1 MLTARTIKHFARWF
15 IRFASSQA
23 NFDTEAFVH
32 NGSALRVFHMRKER
46 TRNAL
51 CFELFDQLD
60 RFVKEAANDRQCK
73 AVVLKSDVKGV
84 FCAGGDL
91 KERATMKDNEVI
103 NFLDNARRILCELES
118 LPMPVMVAIDGH
130 ALGGGL
136 ELALACDIRIAAN
149 NVRMGLIETKI
160 GVMPGIGGTQRLVR
174 LINPSIAKELIFTG
188 RTVDA
193 IEAHHIGL
201 VNYAVHQN
209 RSMDAAYV
217 RTLQIIDEMAS
228 GAPMSIR
235 MSKEAIMNGQQVD
248 LKTGLAIEAQCYS
261 KIIPLRDRIEGLLA
275 FKEKRKPI
283 FKGQ

>member
-1 MLTARTIKHFARWF
+1 M
-15 IRFASSQA
+15 
-23 NFDTEAFVH
+23 EAFVH

-51 CFELFDQLD
+51 CFDLFTELD
-60 RFVKEAANDRQCK
+60 RFVKEAAEDRQCK

-91 KERATMKDNEVI
+91 KERATMKEDEII
-103 NFLDNARRILCELES
+103 NFLDHARRILSELES
-118 LPMPVMVAIDGH
+118 LPMPVMAAIDGH

-160 GVMPGIGGTQRLVR
+160 GIMPGIGGTQRLPR

-209 RSMDAAYV
+209 RSMDAAYL

-235 MSKEAIMNGQQVD
+235 VSKEAIMKGQQTD

-261 KIIPLRDRIEGLLA
+261 KIIPLKDRIEGLLA
-275 FKEKRKPI
+275 FKEKRKPVY
-283 FKGQ
+283 KGE